1 MNEEKN
7 IQLQPVNK
15 MLVPIDKISPGLF
28 GLTDL
33 KLKKVEGKKNQ
44 YTFSDSGVNVPI
56 YLEPPSGE
64 KLETSDFAIF
74 CAACSEYAAGNPVFT
89 IRRLWRK
96 IGGSHTLT
104 TEMKKFISDSV
115 EKLQYTKF
123 SADLS
128 KINEKFKY
136 EGAKFFKSY
145 LLPIKSI
152 ETRVNGKIS
161 DAVFRI
167 IDTPPLLEI
176 AQTRKQFTEYD
187 YSLLD
192 VPSFRTTETTLNIK
206 FYLFYRVN
214 TIIGSH
220 NPHNKHFCGKGKDG
234 KLKFRTAKKLTPII
248 SLDTLYEKCG
258 LSDATLR
265 QQQQARA
272 TISRIMEHFKAQGLI
287 TDWHFEKKH
296 AKMHSIHFEFT
307 VKNSK
312 KSQKKPRQNVVCE

>member
-74 CAACSEYAAGNPVFT
+74 CAAISEYSAGNPVFT

-128 KINEKFKY
+128 KINEKFKC
-136 EGAKFFKSY
+136 EGEKFFKSY

-152 ETRVNGKIS
+152 ETRVNGKTSAGNRRVHFVNIVNNIGKAF
-161 DAVFRI
+161 DFVCIKIGFVPNGKFAAVGYNQMSF
-167 IDTPPLLEI
+167 DGLNFF
-176 AQTRKQFTEYD
+176 Q
-187 YSLLD
+187 SL
-192 VPSFRTTETTLNIK
+192 
-206 FYLFYRVN
+206 
-214 TIIGSH
+214 
-220 NPHNKHFCGKGKDG
+220 
-234 KLKFRTAKKLTPII
+234 
-248 SLDTLYEKCG
+248 
-258 LSDATLR
+258 
-265 QQQQARA
+265 
-272 TISRIMEHFKAQGLI
+272 
-287 TDWHFEKKH
+287 
-296 AKMHSIHFEFT
+296 
-307 VKNSK
+307 
-312 KSQKKPRQNVVCE
+312 

>member
-1 MNEEKN
+1 MNNEEKN

-15 MLVPIDKISPGLF
+15 ILVPIDKLSPGLF
-28 GLTDL
+28 GVEDL
-33 KLKKVEGKKNQ
+33 KLKKIDDKKNQ
-44 YTFSDSGVNVPI
+44 YTFTDSGVNVPI

-74 CAACSEYAAGNPVFT
+74 CAACSEYASGNPVFT

-115 EKLQYTKF
+115 EKLAFTKF

-136 EGAKFFKSY
+136 EGEKFFKSY

-152 ETRVNGKIS
+152 ETRINGKIS
-161 DAVFRI
+161 DEVFQI
-167 IDTPPLLEI
+167 IDTPPLLKI
-176 AQTRKQFTEYD
+176 AQNRKQFTEYD

-192 VPSFRTTETTLNIK
+192 VPTLRTTATTLNIK
-206 FYLFYRVN
+206 FYLFYRVI

-220 NPHNKHFCGKGKDG
+220 NPHKEHFCGKGKDG
-234 KLKFRTAKKLTPII
+234 KIKHRSAKKLPPII
-248 SLDTLYEKCG
+248 ALNTLYEKCG
-258 LSDATLR
+258 LSDADR
-265 QQQQARA
+265 GKKRDAR
-272 TISRIMEHFKAQGLI
+272 TVISKVMEHFKREGKI
-287 TDWHFEKKH
+287 TDWHFETKNGKN
-296 AKMHSIHFEFT
+296 HSIHFEFT
-307 VKNSK
+307 VKK
-312 KSQKKPRQNVVCE
+312 FQKKPRH

>member
-74 CAACSEYAAGNPVFT
+74 CAACSEYAAGNSIFT

-104 TEMKKFISDSV
+104 AEMKKFISDSV

-128 KINEKFKY
+128 KINEKFKC
-136 EGAKFFKSY
+136 EGEKFFKSY

-152 ETRVNGKIS
+152 ETRVNGKTS
-161 DAVFRI
+161 DAVFQI

-176 AQTRKQFTEYD
+176 AQNRKQCTEYD
-187 YSLLD
+187 YRLLD
-192 VPSFRTTETTLNIK
+192 VPSLRTTETTLNIK

-258 LSDATLR
+258 LSEADKGKKRDARTV
-265 QQQQARA
+265 
-272 TISRIMEHFKAQGLI
+272 ISKVMNHFKAQGLI
-287 TDWHFEKKH
+287 TDWHFEKKY

-312 KSQKKPRQNVVCE
+312 KSQKKPRQNVVSE